1 MDATEAPGRL
11 MDIVHFRGEN
21 VVMAKDQPEYR
32 PMPAYRE
39 YTREGRLTCCW
50 SLSLR
55 ERLRVLFTG
64 RIWQSVLTFNQQ
76 LQPQLLEV
84 DRPAQI
90 PDTPELE

>member
-1 MDATEAPGRL
+1 

-32 PMPAYRE
+32 PMPAYRDLFS
-39 YTREGRLTCCW
+39 REGRLTCCW
-50 SLSLR
+50 QLTLR
-55 ERLRVLFTG
+55 ERLRVLFSG
-64 RIWQSVLTFNQQ
+64 RIWHTILTFNQT

-84 DRPAQI
+84 DRPAQL